1 MTQLKSE
8 ITTMTMTEPIQQ
20 VLETRRIPAA
30 LVAALLF
37 QVAGIIYWAGTAAER
52 ISVLESNAV
61 QDQSAIARIAVLE
74 NEIATMRVQ
83 VGRIEAKLDRIQE
96 RRPTP

>member
-8 ITTMTMTEPIQQ
+8 ITTMTLTEPIQP
-20 VLETRRIPAA
+20 VLDKRIPAA

-37 QVAGIIYWAGTAAER
+37 QIAGIIYWAGTAAER
-52 ISVLESNAV
+52 LSVLESNAV
-61 QDQSAIARIAVLE
+61 QNQTAIERIAVLE

-96 RRPTP
+96 PRSTR